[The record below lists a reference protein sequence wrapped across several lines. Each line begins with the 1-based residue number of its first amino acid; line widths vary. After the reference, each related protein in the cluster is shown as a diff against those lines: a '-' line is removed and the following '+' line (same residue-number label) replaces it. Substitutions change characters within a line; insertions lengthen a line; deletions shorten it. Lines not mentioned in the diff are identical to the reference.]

1 MKSKKLNLLF
11 NLLLAVAGFAFFLC
25 LIYLITSIEY
35 KNREIEDPVA
45 ADQRVFE
52 YKLKH
57 KAYNEI
63 ISSYYT
69 DRLYD
74 FEPKPGYEDSYRI
87 SQYAHAAFMRAVY
100 EAQQNESKIM
110 RNETQLESLKSRLG
124 SYSYTADDIEEVLR
138 KALAK

>member
-1 MKSKKLNLLF
+1 MKNKKLNIFF
-11 NLLLAVAGFAFFLC
+11 NLLLGVAGFAFFLC

-87 SQYAHAAFMRAVY
+87 SQYAHAAFMKAIY
-100 EAQQNESKIM
+100 EAQQDDSEIEKNERRMEI
-110 RNETQLESLKSRLG
+110 LKKELG
-124 SYSYTADDIEEVLR
+124 KYSYTADDIEEVLR